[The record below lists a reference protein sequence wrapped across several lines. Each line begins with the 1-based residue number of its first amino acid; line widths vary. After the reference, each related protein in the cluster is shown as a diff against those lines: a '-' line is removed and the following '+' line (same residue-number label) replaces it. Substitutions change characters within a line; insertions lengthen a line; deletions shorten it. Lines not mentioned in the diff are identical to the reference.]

1 MAGGGDE
8 MPVTRMNV
16 EVIKGFVT
24 GEGVGYDA
32 AHAAVNLTEN
42 FI

>member
-1 MAGGGDE
+1 

-32 AHAAVNLTEN
+32 AHATVNLTEN